1 MSKKHLSLDQ
11 FDLGTKSNEGVD
23 IELKNPVN
31 GQGLGI
37 FITVVGR
44 YSERYQAAVREV
56 SNQSIKVA
64 ANKKEK
70 IDIVTEANERGTQL
84 LARSTLGW
92 RTEADPVIF
101 FHGKDQGPSG
111 HRFWASASYSMS
123 QAVICSC
130 HLCCDKASSS
140 RGSIRTGVS

>member
-44 YSERYQAAVREV
+44 YSEKYQAAVREV
-56 SNQSIKVA
+56 SNLSIKSA

-70 IDIVTEANERGTQL
+70 LDIVSEANERGTQL

-92 RTEADPVIF
+92 RTEADPTIF
-101 FHGKDQGPSG
+101 FHGKDQAFSYDAAVELYKSTSLP
-111 HRFWASASYSMS
+111 WVKEQVDSAVHSNANFMMP
-123 QAVICSC
+123 
-130 HLCCDKASSS
+130 
-140 RGSIRTGVS
+140 

>member
-1 MSKKHLSLDQ
+1 MNKKAMSLDQ

-70 IDIVTEANERGTQL
+70 MDIVTEANERGTQL

-92 RTEADPVIF
+92 RTDDSRTIF
-101 FHGKDQGPSG
+101 FHGKDQQFSFDAAIELYKSVSLP
-111 HRFWASASYSMS
+111 WVKEQVDA
-123 QAVICSC
+123 AVHSN
-130 HLCCDKASSS
+130 ANFM
-140 RGSIRTGVS
+140 TP